1 MTLTALT
8 LTAAKVPHSTTAE
21 QRRRNKLIRR
31 LCEQRA
37 LAEAAAAGTVFAPT
51 KQRRV
56 RDTET
61 GERRTVIVTK
71 RVKQWWFAT
80 DDNRLAL
87 TVRYGSQI
95 LELARGKFS
104 VDVQNLDQLPTT
116 IDLVIEAVREGELD
130 DKIAA
135 AAGTLQRG
143 FKK

>member
-8 LTAAKVPHSTTAE
+8 LTAAKVPQGTTAE
-21 QRRRNKLIRR
+21 QTRRNKLIRR

-61 GERRTVIVTK
+61 GERRTVVVNK
-71 RVKQWWFAT
+71 RVKPWWFAT